1 MFEIGQWNKLWGWLN
16 AEMFVEK
23 SLSIVPAPAYIDV
36 KDYSSEQIKIAE
48 NDYMNERKGEIII
61 QFPMAIDTYASRS

>member
-1 MFEIGQWNKLWGWLN
+1 
-16 AEMFVEK
+16 MFVEK